1 MSDISFLRI
10 CIFSF
15 FFLHWILNFDD
26 VCSVQVLEAFR
37 EAEMQM
43 KDMEGQL
50 EQSKGK
56 WMSVQAYYFVLAV
69 AARLTE

>member
-1 MSDISFLRI
+1 MIVRYFVPPNLY
-10 CIFSF
+10 FSF
-15 FFLHWILNFDD
+15 FFLHRILNFD

-69 AARLTE
+69 AA